1 LPFPDRH
8 RLPFLFSST
17 SLVGDPDTYGSLKR
31 LGESWVR
38 ALRLGR
44 IARLWNVYGAE
55 PAAPHWRSHVLADW
69 AASCARSGNVQS
81 LTSGIELRQFV
92 HADDCANALGTMMQR
107 YDQLELVT
115 DIAAATYEQFEREQ
129 ATAAASA
136 AAASAASSSSPE
148 SAVVSLNGWVSMR
161 DVGEVFSHLGCPV
174 SYNDHR
180 HAAPR
185 AMLQPRVDDKA
196 SFHRRWWK
204 PTIGL
209 QQGIEGLIAY
219 YVQLDAQ
226 KVAASVAQRQEATN
240 VDAAPLAVDKDDD
253 VPSQQ
258 QQQQAPLPLP
268 GLHASAGILHPPAAP
283 LSRRSSVVV
292 SAAGKDEL

>member
-1 LPFPDRH
+1 
-8 RLPFLFSST
+8 
-17 SLVGDPDTYGSLKR
+17 LKR

-44 IARLWNVYGAE
+44 IARLWNVYGPE

-69 AASCARSGNVQS
+69 AASCARSGKVQS
-81 LTSGIELRQFV
+81 LTSGLELRQFV

-129 ATAAASA
+129 ATAATSA
-136 AAASAASSSSPE
+136 AAAGAADASAASAASTSSAP
-148 SAVVSLNGWVSMR
+148 AVSLNGWVSMR
-161 DVGEVFSHLGCPV
+161 DVGEVFSRLGCPV
-174 SYNDHR
+174 SYNSDR

-196 SFHRRWWK
+196 SFHQRWWK

-226 KVAASVAQRQEATN
+226 KAATTVAQQVATN
-240 VDAAPLAVDKDDD
+240 LDASPLAVDKDDD
-253 VPSQQ
+253 VSSQQQQ

-268 GLHASAGILHPPAAP
+268 ELHASAGALHPPAAP
-283 LSRRSSVVV
+283 LPRRSSVVV